1 MFEQRM
7 KILTIPAWPPP
18 STDTLVK

>member
-1 MFEQRM
+1 ME
-7 KILTIPAWPPP
+7 ILTIPAWPPP

>member
-1 MFEQRM
+1 M